1 MKYQNS
7 FYFLNLIWMK
17 SQNLFYFLYLIWI
30 KSQNPFYFL
39 YTMTLLKILSEL
51 KKYRINLISFHD
63 KLLNNQIEQYI
74 YIIIGVKCSK
84 FEISLMLQKQ

>member
-1 MKYQNS
+1 
-7 FYFLNLIWMK
+7 
-17 SQNLFYFLYLIWI
+17 
-30 KSQNPFYFL
+30 
-39 YTMTLLKILSEL
+39 MTLLKILSEL

-63 KLLNNQIEQYI
+63 KLLNNQIEQNI